1 MSGEIK
7 INIKITRKKTN
18 FVFWLIVLVCIA
30 PVIASSIAYFI
41 YRPEGR
47 VNYGFLI
54 KEPIDASRVS
64 VSVEIQPERES
75 TFAGLL
81 SEKMINPENYQ
92 INSLKDFKGRWLLVR
107 IGAATCD
114 KVCSEELY
122 AMRQVRLM
130 TGKNRSRVE
139 RLWLISNNL
148 TLNHASNINEFEGTW
163 GLRIKDSDN
172 FLNRLDTTSK
182 KLNEQSSYKGLWLI
196 DPQGH
201 FMMRFPSNPDI
212 KKMYKDLARL
222 LKVSRTG

>member
-1 MSGEIK
+1 M
-7 INIKITRKKTN
+7 TKKTN
-18 FVFWLIVLVCIA
+18 FVFWLIVLVCIT
-30 PVIASSIAYFI
+30 PVIASSIAYYV

-54 KEPIDASRVS
+54 NKPIDASKALVK
-64 VSVEIQPERES
+64 VEIQPEKES

-81 SEKMINPENYQ
+81 SKKQVDPSDNEIS
-92 INSLKDFKGRWLLVR
+92 SLKDFKGRWLLVR
-107 IGAATCD
+107 IGSAMCDETCT
-114 KVCSEELY
+114 KELY

-139 RLWLISNNL
+139 RIWLMSDNLSLNQPLNISD
-148 TLNHASNINEFEGTW
+148 FEGTW
-163 GLRIKDSDN
+163 GLRIQDTGG
-172 FLNRLDTTSK
+172 FLNRLENISK
-182 KLNEQSSYKGLWLI
+182 NVNDQLGYKGLWLI
-196 DPQGH
+196 DPQGQ